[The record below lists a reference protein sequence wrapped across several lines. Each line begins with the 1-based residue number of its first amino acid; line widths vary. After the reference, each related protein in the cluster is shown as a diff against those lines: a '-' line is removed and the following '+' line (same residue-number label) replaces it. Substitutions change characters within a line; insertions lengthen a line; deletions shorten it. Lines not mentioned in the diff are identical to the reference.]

1 MYPTNAGSE
10 RDEKLYVESETL
22 SVKRIEALCGAWET
36 APAMHP
42 QVQKEYWTNIRMRW
56 NTHSNAVEGNTLT
69 YRETV
74 LFLIFG
80 KTEGRHRFREYVEI
94 EGHDVAIEYMNG
106 LLADGRVLSE
116 ADIRTLHK
124 LLLVKDYTLPMR
136 TADGQRGHRTVRVGQ
151 YKTALNAVIRPD
163 GSVYRF
169 VSPEETPMHMQSF
182 MQRLRQ
188 GIEECRHNP
197 EADIACVMAETHH
210 EFIRIHPFDDG
221 NGRMGRL
228 LLNYAAQSCGY
239 PPIVIAVDQRDE
251 YIECLDRAE
260 VLGVR
265 PLRDF
270 LAARLVETL
279 AFGLAVKRGVCE
291 PTWKNEKA
299 DPSMKPINGLP
310 SLGDTVVI
318 ADACTPAYK

>member
-1 MYPTNAGSE
+1 M
-10 RDEKLYVESETL
+10 EKPDLESETL
-22 SVKRIEALCGAWET
+22 SAKRIVALRAAWET

-56 NTHSNAVEGNTLT
+56 NTHSNALEGNTLT
-69 YRETV
+69 YRKTI

-80 KTEGRHRFREYVEI
+80 KTEGRHRFREYVEV
-94 EGHDVAIEYMNG
+94 EGHDVAIKYMHG
-106 LLADGRVLSE
+106 LIADSRPLSE

-136 TADGQRGHRTVRVGQ
+136 TADGQRGHRTVSVGH
-151 YKTALNAVIRPD
+151 YKTALNAIIRPD
-163 GSVYRF
+163 GGVYRF

-188 GIEECRHNP
+188 GIEECYQNP
-197 EADIACVMAETHH
+197 EADIACIMAETHH

-228 LLNYAAQSCGY
+228 LLNYVAQSCGY
-239 PPIVIAVDQRDE
+239 PPIVIVADQRDE

-260 VLGVR
+260 VLGLR
-265 PLRDF
+265 HLRDF
-270 LAARLVETL
+270 LAARLVEAL
-279 AFGLAVKRGVCE
+279 AFGLAVKRGECE

-299 DPSMKPINGLP
+299 DPNMKSITGFP
-310 SLGDTVVI
+310 SPRDMIVM
-318 ADACTPAYK
+318 ADA

>member
-1 MYPTNAGSE
+1 MYPANV
-10 RDEKLYVESETL
+10 RSETEKPSGEPELL
-22 SVKRIEALCGAWET
+22 SAKRIAALRVAWET

-56 NTHSNAVEGNTLT
+56 NTHSNAIEGNTLT
-69 YRETV
+69 YSETV

-94 EGHDVAIEYMNG
+94 EGHDVAIEYMND

-116 ADIRTLHK
+116 ADVRTLHK

-136 TADGQRGHRTVRVGQ
+136 TADGQRGHRTVRIGR
-151 YKTALNAVIRPD
+151 YKAALNAVIRPD

-182 MQRLRQ
+182 MQRLRH
-188 GIEECRHNP
+188 GIEECHQNP

-228 LLNYAAQSCGY
+228 LLNYVAQSCGY
-239 PPIVIAVDQRDE
+239 PPIVIATEQRDE

-260 VLGVR
+260 ALGVR

-270 LAARLVETL
+270 LAAHLVEAL
-279 AFGLAVKRGVCE
+279 AFGLAVKRGECE

-299 DPSMKPINGLP
+299 DPNMKPINGLP
-310 SLGDTVVI
+310 ALGDAIVMD
-318 ADACTPAYK
+318 DA